1 LGLLASRIEAADHNQ
16 APIKAGIMIRL
27 AQKFNFGKVKISMPI
42 ARRDGSATSSQKV
55 AEVVDKW
62 RSLTQNC

>member
-1 LGLLASRIEAADHNQ
+1 
-16 APIKAGIMIRL
+16 MIRL